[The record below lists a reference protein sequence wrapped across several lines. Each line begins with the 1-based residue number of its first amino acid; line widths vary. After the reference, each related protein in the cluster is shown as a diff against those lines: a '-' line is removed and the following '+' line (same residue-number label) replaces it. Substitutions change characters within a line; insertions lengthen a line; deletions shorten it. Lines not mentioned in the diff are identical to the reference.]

1 VELPAG
7 FAYVWGAAAEYFGK
21 VSACLAISVRRESL
35 SVGDRVFVVVLYL
48 AQALQAL
55 VLCIVGE
62 RGFVFVL
69 ILSQALVL
77 GIVMTELG

>member
-1 VELPAG
+1 MELPAG
-7 FAYVWGAAAEYFGK
+7 FAYAWGAAFGK
-21 VSACLAISVRRESL
+21 VPACLAISVRRESL

-69 ILSQALVL
+69 ILAQALVL
-77 GIVMTELG
+77 GILMTEFG